1 MKTFDPKEKKGR
13 FSGESHSE
21 KPARKSFPRRDD
33 SGSRNDYDSP
43 SEFMKDQRK
52 ERRPRLGNTPREDN
66 ETPRRSFNPNF
77 TRDNRRKDDGSARYN
92 DRFRRDDDRP
102 GRDDDRRSGKPFRKN
117 DKPYSSYGD
126 EERPYRN
133 NRSENDR
140 GGNRS
145 YHKDSRDGEHS
156 FRKDAY
162 RKDNAPRR
170 DSRDSRDGE
179 RPFRKDDRRGSYSDR
194 RSGYG
199 DRRENSGDRYGDR
212 REGGQRA
219 YGNHKGFKKYDST
232 NYPRFEAPKQSG
244 AVRLNRFI
252 ANSGI
257 CSRREADDL
266 ITAGVVSVNGQVVSE
281 LGTKVYPSDEV
292 RFNGEVIHGEK
303 HVYILMNKPKGY
315 VTSLEDPHADKTVMD
330 LVRNACTERVY
341 PVGRLDKNSVGVLLI
356 TNDGDLTRQLTH
368 PSYKKSKIYQV
379 SLDKPLSEEDMQ
391 RIADGIELEDGM
403 IYADEVSYVSDSRKE
418 IGIEIHSGRNRIVR
432 RIFEALGYSVQK
444 LDRVYFAGLT
454 KKGLKRGAWRF
465 LTPREVSMLKSGEY
479 E

>member
-52 ERRPRLGNTPREDN
+52 ERRPRLGNTPREEN

-92 DRFRRDDDRP
+92 DRFRRDDDHP

-162 RKDNAPRR
+162 RKDNPAQRQPRL
-170 DSRDSRDGE
+170 
-179 RPFRKDDRRGSYSDR
+179 P
-194 RSGYG
+194 
-199 DRRENSGDRYGDR
+199 
-212 REGGQRA
+212 
-219 YGNHKGFKKYDST
+219 
-232 NYPRFEAPKQSG
+232 
-244 AVRLNRFI
+244 
-252 ANSGI
+252 
-257 CSRREADDL
+257 
-266 ITAGVVSVNGQVVSE
+266 
-281 LGTKVYPSDEV
+281 
-292 RFNGEVIHGEK
+292 
-303 HVYILMNKPKGY
+303 
-315 VTSLEDPHADKTVMD
+315 
-330 LVRNACTERVY
+330 
-341 PVGRLDKNSVGVLLI
+341 
-356 TNDGDLTRQLTH
+356 
-368 PSYKKSKIYQV
+368 
-379 SLDKPLSEEDMQ
+379 
-391 RIADGIELEDGM
+391 
-403 IYADEVSYVSDSRKE
+403 
-418 IGIEIHSGRNRIVR
+418 
-432 RIFEALGYSVQK
+432 
-444 LDRVYFAGLT
+444 
-454 KKGLKRGAWRF
+454 
-465 LTPREVSMLKSGEY
+465 
-479 E
+479 